1 MNAVCLHRE
10 RRHDNVARF
19 VHWRLYEKYKLDRT
33 NKLYDHKQQGVIE
46 NVDYK
51 ILQDAMIQCDKKI
64 DLRVL
69 WQLVVARTH
78 TNHSE
83 TTKILS
89 FEMSYDKHDDVD
101 DDGDGDGDG
110 DGDDDDNKVLI
121 KF

>member
-1 MNAVCLHRE
+1 
-10 RRHDNVARF
+10 
-19 VHWRLYEKYKLDRT
+19 
-33 NKLYDHKQQGVIE
+33 
-46 NVDYK
+46 
-51 ILQDAMIQCDKKI
+51 MIQCDKKI